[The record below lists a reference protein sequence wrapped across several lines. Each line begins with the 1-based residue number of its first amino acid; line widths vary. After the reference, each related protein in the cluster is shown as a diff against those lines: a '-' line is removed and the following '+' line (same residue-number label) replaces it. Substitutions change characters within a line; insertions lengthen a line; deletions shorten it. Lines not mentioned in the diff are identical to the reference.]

1 MYFIEL
7 IKVVLPNEYEK
18 ESWQMT
24 ENEKLESIPHLK
36 EKGNALFREKKYD
49 DASEIYAKAIGIL
62 EQLMLA

>member
-1 MYFIEL
+1 LYFTEL
-7 IKVVLPNEYEK
+7 IKVILPNEYEK

-24 ENEKLESIPHLK
+24 ENEKLESIPYLK

-49 DASEIYAKAIGIL
+49 SASEIYAKAIGIL